1 MQKQLKNSFNI
12 KLSMDCSWIFNGLK
26 IQEDLDK
33 IINVKMAVAKEKE
46 AVPDKTDGDEMIDGV
61 VDRLQMT
68 EALQVTVEIKITKTL
83 YPYVP
88 EI

>member
-1 MQKQLKNSFNI
+1 
-12 KLSMDCSWIFNGLK
+12 MDCSWIFNGLK

-33 IINVKMAVAKEKE
+33 IINVKIAVAKEKE
-46 AVPDKTDGDEMIDGV
+46 AVTDKTDGDEMIDGV

>member
-1 MQKQLKNSFNI
+1 
-12 KLSMDCSWIFNGLK
+12 
-26 IQEDLDK
+26 
-33 IINVKMAVAKEKE
+33 MAVAKEKE
-46 AVPDKTDGDEMIDGV
+46 VVPDKTDGDEMIDGV